1 VTTDR
6 VSDDNR
12 VLRVVLPLD
21 TAASAVFV
29 LLALAAVPVLALLD
43 LPADVV
49 SLVGVAFVVY
59 ALALAA
65 MGVVTAW
72 TLISSMARGRY
83 DLPARL
89 WLPLPVPPSPSQAG
103 RTGTRRRTRG
113 TSTGGRQRPI
123 SAGRKALPAR
133 SGGRAA
139 VVSGVTP
146 REGAG
151 TTKEL
156 GKEPVA

>member
-1 VTTDR
+1 VTTER

-43 LPADVV
+43 VPADVV
-49 SLVGVAFVVY
+49 SVVGLAFVVY

-65 MGVVTAW
+65 MGVVTAG

-89 WLPLPVPPSPSQAG
+89 WLPLPRAAQPFPGG
-103 RTGTRRRTRG
+103 RTDTAVGDG
-113 TSTGGRQRPI
+113 APQPA
-123 SAGRKALPAR
+123 AGSDR
-133 SGGRAA
+133 S
-139 VVSGVTP
+139 VPDETP
-146 REGAG
+146 RQLDQGAVR
-151 TTKEL
+151 
-156 GKEPVA
+156 P

>member
-1 VTTDR
+1 MTSDR
-6 VSDDNR
+6 LSDDNR

-49 SLVGVAFVVY
+49 SLVGLAFVAY

-89 WLPLPVPPSPSQAG
+89 WLPLPRAAQPFPGG
-103 RTGTRRRTRG
+103 RTDTA
-113 TSTGGRQRPI
+113 TGD
-123 SAGRKALPAR
+123 
-133 SGGRAA
+133 
-139 VVSGVTP
+139 GVP
-146 REGAG
+146 R
-151 TTKEL
+151 
-156 GKEPVA
+156 PVADSDRSVRDETPCQLDQGAMRP

>member
-1 VTTDR
+1 MVTTDR

-29 LLALAAVPVLALLD
+29 LLALVAVPALALLD
-43 LPADVV
+43 VPADVV
-49 SLVGVAFVVY
+49 SLVGLAFVVY

-89 WLPLPVPPSPSQAG
+89 WLPLPRAAQPFPGG
-103 RTGTRRRTRG
+103 RTDTTAGHRG
-113 TSTGGRQRPI
+113 PRPAPG
-123 SAGRKALPAR
+123 SDR
-133 SGGRAA
+133 S
-139 VVSGVTP
+139 VPDETP
-146 REGAG
+146 RQLDQGAVR
-151 TTKEL
+151 
-156 GKEPVA
+156 P

>member
-1 VTTDR
+1 VTGDR
-6 VSDDNR
+6 SSHDNR

-43 LPADVV
+43 VPADVV
-49 SLVGVAFVVY
+49 SLVGLAFVVY

-89 WLPLPVPPSPSQAG
+89 WLPLPRAAQPFPGG
-103 RTGTRRRTRG
+103 RTDTATRDGVPQPAAASDRSVPEEAACQLDQG
-113 TSTGGRQRPI
+113 AVRP
-123 SAGRKALPAR
+123 
-133 SGGRAA
+133 
-139 VVSGVTP
+139 
-146 REGAG
+146 
-151 TTKEL
+151 
-156 GKEPVA
+156 